1 MWHVFAALLFAQQLR
16 SFSAIIWST
25 PIIETRFET
34 VCDFVP
40 LEDEER
46 ANESVRAGRGPLL
59 PEYFDPY
66 QPLVDDFKLSYRDI
80 LEIVVYGHDG
90 LRDGRNPQS
99 FPVASCGC

>member
-1 MWHVFAALLFAQQLR
+1 MFLLLCCLLSSCGPFRQ
-16 SFSAIIWST
+16 SFGRRA

-66 QPLVDDFKLSYRDI
+66 QPLVDDFKLSYGDI